1 MSNVKGPKRKRSRF
15 SLAAGITFIILGAL
29 FTADRLGYFVME
41 ASYVLPMI
49 LIAIGITVLTVRVG
63 LSMSWNGKSQKVEE
77 TNETP
82 QAWGDPE
89 DSEDP
94 PKIP

>member
-1 MSNVKGPKRKRSRF
+1 MSNVKRKRSRF

-63 LSMSWNGKSQKVEE
+63 FSMSWNGKRQKVEE
-77 TNETP
+77 TTNETP

-89 DSEDP
+89 NPEEP